1 MNRDFDFD
9 VRFILDK
16 RERSFHEVYILP
28 FEPREIA
35 QSGPGEVPREDHSAP
50 FPIGGIKQFEDLIWS
65 KRGDDEAGR
74 IVDIQG
80 ALGIAAEG
88 NIDLAGIS
96 IWNPTVFPRIPSET
110 RVSFVPIRKRG
121 GKIGR
126 SGSRSVV
133 NASSRISARVLK
145 NLRKSRTT
153 LTCSG

>member
-28 FEPREIA
+28 FEPGEIA
-35 QSGPGEVPREDHSAP
+35 QSGPGEVSREDHSAP

-96 IWNPTVFPRIPSET
+96 IWEPDCIPEDPVRDQGFICADPDRVDET
-110 RVSFVPIRKRG
+110 GRQNRKEWKSF
-121 GKIGR
+121 GR
-126 SGSRSVV
+126 
-133 NASSRISARVLK
+133 
-145 NLRKSRTT
+145 
-153 LTCSG
+153 